1 MDMGFCLW
9 LQEAATFGLL
19 LLFNCYVI
27 IDFSNNKPASSE
39 ADDPLKTYIIKLQ
52 NPAITTHCIP

>member
-27 IDFSNNKPASSE
+27 IVFSNNKPASSE
-39 ADDPLKTYIIKLQ
+39 ADDP
-52 NPAITTHCIP
+52 